1 MIIVNLM
8 GGLGNQMFQYA
19 LGRRLAQDKGV
30 ALKLDTQWF
39 GKQNLR
45 KFELDKFNITFKIAS
60 EEEIYSTRHFFRNRI
75 IRKVYSIYQNQ
86 LPYFKRSFINE
97 PNFGFFDHHILEV
110 PKNCYL
116 TGYWQSEKYFS
127 SMEDTIRKEF
137 TLKEIADSNFIEL
150 SKEMQNINSVSLH
163 VRRGDYVTN
172 PQTNKFHGV
181 LSTDYYKLA
190 VKLIQNKIDTPHFYV
205 FSDDLEWVKE
215 RLNFVTPCT
224 YIEGKK
230 EGRDCEEMWLMSQ
243 CKHHIIANS
252 SFSWWGA
259 WLGNNPDKIVISPNQ
274 WFADPNYKV
283 PDLIPEKWIRI

>member
-30 ALKLDTQWF
+30 TLKFDTQWF
-39 GKQNLR
+39 AKQNLR
-45 KFELDKFNITFKIAS
+45 KIELGKFNITFQIAS
-60 EEEIYSTRHFFRNRI
+60 EEEIYRTKHFSQNRI
-75 IRKVYSIYQNQ
+75 IRKVYSIYQNF
-86 LPYFKRSFINE
+86 LPYFRRSLISE
-97 PNFGFFDHHILEV
+97 QKSGIFDDRILEV

-137 TLKEIADSNFIEL
+137 TLKEIANSDFREL
-150 SKEMQNINSVSLH
+150 SEEMQRTDSISLH

-172 PQTNKFHGV
+172 PQTNKFHGA
-181 LSTDYYKLA
+181 LSIDYYKSA
-190 VKLIQNKIDTPHFYV
+190 VKLMQNQIDVPHFYV

-215 RLNFVTPCT
+215 SLDFVIPCT
-224 YIEGKK
+224 YIESDK

-259 WLGNNPDKIVISPNQ
+259 WLGNKPDKIVISPNQ
-274 WFADPNYKV
+274 WFADKNYKV